1 MSANEWADAIAR
13 SMAKNVDEVPEGFY
27 TSKQI
32 AQMTGKGISR
42 TKEIIEKL
50 IQEGTAEMKMFKIQA
65 ANRQC
70 PIPHYKIIK

>member
-27 TSKQI
+27 TTKQI
-32 AQMTGKGISR
+32 SQMTARGLSS
-42 TKEIIEKL
+42 TKVMIERL
-50 IQEGTAEMKMFKIQA
+50 MQEGTAEMKMFRIQA
-65 ANRQC
+65 SKRQC